1 MSIRFPGP
9 SSNVNFIAPM
19 NLYAVKCND
28 AAVRFHI
35 NSHLHLPN
43 RNYALFLLSHVSGA
57 GWLLVLSG
65 T

>member
-28 AAVRFHI
+28 AAAAVRFHI

-43 RNYALFLLSHVSGA
+43 RNFALFA
-57 GWLLVLSG
+57 Q
-65 T
+65 

>member
-19 NLYAVKCND
+19 NLYAVKFND
-28 AAVRFHI
+28 AAAAAVRFHI

-43 RNYALFLLSHVSGA
+43 RNFALFA
-57 GWLLVLSG
+57 Q
-65 T
+65 